1 MRLARLNA
9 EALEEVRGLIELRAR
24 VGEVRDLE
32 AIRLRVEHMR
42 AQNQVQAAELELEQF
57 RKHLNM
63 FLGSLLPEDYA
74 LVGDLDSD
82 LQVPDFDLLVE
93 EYLPRHPLVQRADRY
108 RMAAG
113 RSVKASQ
120 FGWFPSPVVSA
131 TSARELDGDIFKIGV
146 GLQIPLWN
154 FSRAAVDRER
164 QILRQTE
171 YEQEGTRLELE
182 AALMIHHN
190 HLLIHR
196 RTLQLFQDG
205 LLEEAEMS
213 MEIAEVSY
221 REGEISL
228 IEYLDARRTYQSIQI
243 EYQQAL
249 FDWNRELAELD
260 RAAGGGIL

>member
-1 MRLARLNA
+1 
-9 EALEEVRGLIELRAR
+9 
-24 VGEVRDLE
+24 
-32 AIRLRVEHMR
+32 MR

-57 RKHLNM
+57 RTHLNM
-63 FLGSLLPEDYA
+63 FLGNVLPEDYA
-74 LVGDLDSD
+74 LVGELDSD
-82 LQVPDFDLLVE
+82 LQIPDFHRLVE
-93 EYLPRHPLVQRADRY
+93 EQLPLHPLLQRADRY
-108 RMAAG
+108 RMAAD

-131 TSARELDGDIFKIGV
+131 TSAQELDGDVFKIGV

-164 QILRQTE
+164 QTLRQTE
-171 YEQEGTRLELE
+171 HEQEGIRLDLE

-190 HLLIHR
+190 HLLIHQ

-213 MEIAEVSY
+213 MEIAESSY